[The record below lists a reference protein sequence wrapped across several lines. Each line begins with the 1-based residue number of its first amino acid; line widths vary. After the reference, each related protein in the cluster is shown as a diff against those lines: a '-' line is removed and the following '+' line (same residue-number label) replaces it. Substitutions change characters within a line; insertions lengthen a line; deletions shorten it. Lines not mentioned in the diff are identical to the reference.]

1 MASSNDSPALGN
13 AADSGPVLDT
23 STRYQ
28 RKSASGKKR
37 GRNSAYEK
45 RKYETS
51 TQKRKTRRYHEAM
64 EWESGATM
72 VFEVAMERAEQKV
85 KKKGQKRGA
94 LKKGKTQSKKKR
106 VNLGMPSYEGDDDVR
121 IDLSTMQPVG
131 LSFLTDERRQQLEE
145 HVAQIENRELAQV
158 FVDEVIAITQFE
170 DNIRAVIETVHRDD
184 EDKMEDMLVEALET
198 AAPEITDEKERQ
210 SIAIVAMDNV
220 QMEMEIDDNEV
231 SPPPLPDE
239 NDVEALMD
247 GVEQN
252 ISKPQP
258 METDEVEAKR
268 AERKKTAQRLFQKLS
283 RKYKGEKVEKAARED
298 EAMNVFA
305 DQFARFA
312 TTGSGGFAAYKLS
325 IEKLLNQY
333 DVLTPTRCAFLHNR
347 LLGEVEERNKVL
359 KQLEDDGKPFV
370 DELRMFEYVRD
381 RQLEFFEQIKEMHPS
396 VFYHREE
403 TDDEFMERFQRLV
416 SKYNKVLVDEKSKK
430 DDSTVKLLQNQIDI
444 ETPRFKQLKEV
455 IGKNFVDMTE
465 YIKLLEK
472 EESGRNAYNDIET
485 YKLANNVYARYQQ
498 EMIKTFDDFYDTY
511 QEFEDDSLVDW
522 NKLWKL
528 SNTFVQQMK
537 DAKPVE
543 TWKAISEKIRKEVNE
558 DAHNYSLS
566 MVKLFEKEVKEIGEM
581 LFEPYEPGK
590 YFKTYE
596 NYKELFNRYMAL
608 RNFFMGEAEKNNNMM
623 SWTRANWDKYHAL
636 EKDIEWI
643 RTSMKSNTRP
653 IRDPQDIERE
663 LERREFLIASILRKE
678 DALLEKQGKTRKS
691 KNDRDQY
698 HLHEMNMLEKVDQS
712 RKDLTSE
719 WTADQLTY
727 KFLFKEF
734 PNSWTEAI
742 SGLEAEVTELRR
754 RVQHDISAFGPFLS
768 HVISSIWNKFSQK
781 IQNVRPDQRND
792 YMTAIETEKKR
803 LYELI
808 ANEAYGYTGSKK
820 YQNAAEGPEILKDFV
835 MDPNSFTPKDKTR
848 MVNDT
853 SIGLYMSNTR
863 RLLSLIDQA
872 MRLRQRMVS
881 EPYRVM
887 GLEGA
892 KEAPKFDMVLTHL
905 FPPSQVELKLRFL
918 MQMPNREKYM
928 NGPFVK
934 AIKMLFPDF
943 DLKRLSNENFITEVS
958 QISQASKE
966 FLKTVVGMTPIA
978 WSDFENQAD
987 ELTRIEYE
995 ILSQVED
1002 KPIEDPARE
1011 QDSTFQPTDAPPYDR
1026 DAGAVMNDAGLRV
1039 NPTFNPVTQGQITRD
1054 AIDDAKRVSYIQIAG
1069 SLASV
1074 FLDPPDSTDPYVPLH
1089 VSAAKFFF
1097 SKDNYKT
1104 LGDQFDSMRPLQP
1117 KQTVDDPNG
1126 KIEEILSRYGKF
1138 LGIKKRA
1145 TMPTD
1150 HPILVQQE
1158 AIELTE
1164 FVNAFKSYGQQTAGN
1179 YVHPVDPTPS
1189 SMSNGNTGPPQ
1200 PSASNSGQKTNGAEN
1215 IDPNDAGESVS
1226 DPLISGLRAAYQSA
1240 PRYPGD
1246 TGGGGGEDDGGDDG
1260 ALWGGWAPPS

>member
-1 MASSNDSPALGN
+1 M
-13 AADSGPVLDT
+13 
-23 STRYQ
+23 
-28 RKSASGKKR
+28 SGKKR

-64 EWESGATM
+64 EWESGATL
-72 VFEVAMERAEQKV
+72 FAVAMERAEEKV
-85 KKKGQKRGA
+85 KQRGKKGQKRGA
-94 LKKGKTQSKKKR
+94 LKRGKGQSKKKR
-106 VNLGMPSYEGDDDVR
+106 INLGLPSYEGDDDVR

-131 LSFLTDERRQQLEE
+131 LSFLTDERKKQLEE
-145 HVAQIENRELAQV
+145 QVAQIENRELAQV

-170 DNIRAVIETVHRDD
+170 DNIRAVVETVHRDD
-184 EDKMEDMLVEALET
+184 EDQMEDMLVEALET
-198 AAPEITDEKERQ
+198 AAPEITDEKERH
-210 SIAIVAMDNV
+210 SIAKVAMENV
-220 QMEMEIDDNEV
+220 QMEMEIDDNKV
-231 SPPPLPDE
+231 SPPPLPDDD
-239 NDVEALMD
+239 DVEELMD

-252 ISKPQP
+252 SRKPPQP

-268 AERKKTAQRLFQKLS
+268 GERKKTIQRLFQKLS
-283 RKYKGEKVEKAARED
+283 RKYKGEKVEKAAREE

-333 DVLTPTRCAFLHNR
+333 DVLTPARCVFINNR
-347 LLGEVEERNKVL
+347 LLREVEERGVTLN
-359 KQLEDDGKPFV
+359 QLEHDGKPFV

-381 RQLEFFEQIKEMHPS
+381 RQLEFFNQIKDMHPS

-403 TDDEFMERFQRLV
+403 SDDEFMERFQRLI
-416 SKYNKVLVDEKSKK
+416 SKYNKTLIDEKSKNQ
-430 DDSTVKLLQNQIDI
+430 DSTVKLLQNQIDA
-444 ETPRFKQLKEV
+444 ETPRFNQLQKIIEE
-455 IGKNFVDMTE
+455 NFNNMSE
-465 YIKLLEK
+465 YVKLLVV

-485 YKLANNVYARYQQ
+485 YKLANNVYARFQ
-498 EMIKTFDDFYDTY
+498 EDMLKTYDDFYNTY
-511 QEFEDDSLVDW
+511 HEFEDDSLVDW

-528 SNTFVQQMK
+528 SNTFVREMK
-537 DAKPVE
+537 EKTPYE
-543 TWKAISEKIRKEVNE
+543 NWKAISETIRKEVNE

-566 MVKLFEKEVKEIGEM
+566 MVKLFEEDLKEIGEI

-590 YFKTYE
+590 YFKTYT
-596 NYKELFNRYMAL
+596 NYKELFNRYMSM
-608 RNFFMGEAEKNNNMM
+608 RNYFMGEAEKNNNML
-623 SWTRANWDKYHAL
+623 SWTRAKWDKYHAL

-653 IRDPQDIERE
+653 IRDRQDIERE

-678 DALLEKQGKTRKS
+678 DALLAKQGKTRDS
-691 KNDRDQY
+691 KNKRDQY
-698 HLHEMNMLEKVDQS
+698 HFHEMDMLEKVDQS
-712 RKDLTSE
+712 RKDLTAE

-727 KFLFKEF
+727 NFLFKEF
-734 PNSWTEAI
+734 PKSWTEAI

-768 HVISSIWNKFSQK
+768 HVISNIWNKFSQK
-781 IQNVRPDQRND
+781 IQNVRPDQRED
-792 YMTAIETEKKR
+792 FMTAVETEKKR

-808 ANEAYGYTGSKK
+808 ANEAYGHTGSKK
-820 YQNAAEGPEILKDFV
+820 YKNAAEGPEILKDFV

-943 DLKRLSNENFITEVS
+943 DLNRLSNENFITEVS

-1002 KPIEDPARE
+1002 KPVEDPARE

-1145 TMPTD
+1145 TIPTD
-1150 HPILVQQE
+1150 HPILIQQE

-1179 YVHPVDPTPS
+1179 YVHPVDPTPLS
-1189 SMSNGNTGPPQ
+1189 TSNGNSGAPQ
-1200 PSASNSGQKTNGAEN
+1200 PSASNSGPKPNSGEN
-1215 IDPNDAGESVS
+1215 VDPNDAGESVS

-1246 TGGGGGEDDGGDDG
+1246 TGGAGDTGGGGEDGGGNDD
-1260 ALWGGWAPPS
+1260 ALWGAWAPPS

>member
-1 MASSNDSPALGN
+1 
-13 AADSGPVLDT
+13 
-23 STRYQ
+23 
-28 RKSASGKKR
+28 
-37 GRNSAYEK
+37 
-45 RKYETS
+45 
-51 TQKRKTRRYHEAM
+51 M
-64 EWESGATM
+64 EWESGATL
-72 VFEVAMERAEQKV
+72 FAVAMERAEKKV
-85 KKKGQKRGA
+85 EQRGKKGQKRGA
-94 LKKGKTQSKKKR
+94 LKRGKGQSKKKR
-106 VNLGMPSYEGDDDVR
+106 VNLGLPSYEGDDDVR

-131 LSFLTDERRQQLEE
+131 LSLLSEERKKQLENQ
-145 HVAQIENRELAQV
+145 VAQIENRELAQV
-158 FVDEVIAITQFE
+158 FVDEVIALTQFE
-170 DNIRAVIETVHRDD
+170 DNIRTVIETGRLDD
-184 EDKMEDMLVEALET
+184 EDQMEDMLVEALET
-198 AAPEITDEKERQ
+198 AAPDITDEKERQ
-210 SIAIVAMDNV
+210 SLAQAVMK
-220 QMEMEIDDNEV
+220 MEIDNNAV
-231 SPPPLPDE
+231 SLPPLPDD
-239 NDVEALMD
+239 NDAEDLMD

-252 ISKPQP
+252 IPKPPQP

-268 AERKKTAQRLFQKLS
+268 AESKKKIQRLLQKFS
-283 RKYKGEKVEKAARED
+283 RKYKGEKVEKAAREE
-298 EAMNVFA
+298 EAMNVFT

-312 TTGSGGFAAYKLS
+312 TTGSGGFAAYKFS
-325 IEKLLNQY
+325 IEKLLKQY
-333 DVLTPTRCAFLHNR
+333 DVLSPARCNFINNR
-347 LLGEVEERNKVL
+347 LLREVEERGVIL
-359 KQLEDDGKPFV
+359 QQLEHDGEPFV

-381 RQLEFFEQIKEMHPS
+381 RQEEFLNQIKEMHPS
-396 VFYHREE
+396 LFARREE
-403 TDDEFMERFQRLV
+403 SNDEFMERFHRLV
-416 SKYNKVLVDEKSKK
+416 TKHNKIIQDTDLSVPAK
-430 DDSTVKLLQNQIDI
+430 DDSTALLIEDQIRS
-444 ETPRFKQLKEV
+444 ELPRFNELREV
-455 IGKNFVDMTE
+455 IVKHSVEMSR
-465 YIKLLEK
+465 YITMLEK
-472 EESGRNAYNDIET
+472 QESGRNAYNDIKE
-485 YKLANNVYARYQQ
+485 YKLANNVYERYQKD
-498 EMIKTFDDFYDTY
+498 MIKTFEDFSHAYH
-511 QEFEDDSLVDW
+511 EFEDETLLDW

-528 SNTFVQQMK
+528 SNTFVRQMRE
-537 DAKPVE
+537 AKPVE
-543 TWKAISEKIRKEVNE
+543 TWEAISETIRKEVNE
-558 DAHNYSLS
+558 DAHNFSKS
-566 MVKLFEKEVKEIGEM
+566 MVELFEKEVKDIGEM

-596 NYKELFNRYMAL
+596 NYKELFNRYMSM
-608 RNFFMGEAEKNNNMM
+608 RNYFMGEAEKNNM
-623 SWTRANWDKYHAL
+623 SWDRANWDKYHAL
-636 EKDIEWI
+636 GKDIEWI
-643 RTSMKSNTRP
+643 RTSMNSNTVQL
-653 IRDPQDIERE
+653 RDPQKIERE

-678 DALLEKQGKTRKS
+678 DQLLAKQGKTRKE
-691 KNDRDQY
+691 Y
-698 HLHEMNMLEKVDQS
+698 HLHEMKMLEKVDQS
-712 RKDLTSE
+712 RKDLTAE
-719 WTADQLTY
+719 WTTNQLTY
-727 KFLFKEF
+727 QFLFKQF
-734 PNSWTEAI
+734 PGSWTEAI
-742 SGLEAEVTELRR
+742 SGLEGEVTELRR

-768 HVISSIWNKFSQK
+768 HVISNIWNKFSQK
-781 IQNVRPDQRND
+781 IQNVRPDQRED
-792 YMTAIETEKKR
+792 YMAAIETEKKR

-820 YQNAAEGPEILKDFV
+820 YKNASEGPEILKDFV

-872 MRLRQRMVS
+872 MRLRQQMVS

-918 MQMPNREKYM
+918 MQMPNRKKYL
-928 NGPFVK
+928 NGPFIK

-943 DLKRLSNENFITEVS
+943 DLERLSNENFITEVS

-1002 KPIEDPARE
+1002 KPVEDPARE

-1054 AIDDAKRVSYIQIAG
+1054 AIDDAKRVSYIQVVG

-1097 SKDNYKT
+1097 SKDNYKA

-1138 LGIKKRA
+1138 LGIKKRV
-1145 TMPTD
+1145 TQPTD

-1164 FVNAFKSYGQQTAGN
+1164 FVNAFKAYGQQTAGN
-1179 YVHPVDPTPS
+1179 YVHPVEPMANVPGGS
-1189 SMSNGNTGPPQ
+1189 GGAPQ
-1200 PSASNSGQKTNGAEN
+1200 PSAANSSKPGEMDDKQN
-1215 IDPNDAGESVS
+1215 IDPNDTGESVS
-1226 DPLISGLRAAYQSA
+1226 DPLISGLRSAYQSA

-1246 TGGGGGEDDGGDDG
+1246 TGDGGDSGGVDDNEI
-1260 ALWGGWAPPS
+1260 WGGWAPSS